1 MGKNYNDI
9 RIKNGVRKAIYE
21 ALADIEI
28 EHLECKIEQYRAGL
42 MTADELLDDITDAE
56 KRLNEATSK

>member
-1 MGKNYNDI
+1 MSKDYNEI
-9 RIKNGVRKAIYE
+9 MIKNGVRKAIYE

-28 EHLECKIEQYRAGL
+28 LHLECKINQYRGGL
-42 MTADELLDDITDAE
+42 LTAEELLDDITDAE